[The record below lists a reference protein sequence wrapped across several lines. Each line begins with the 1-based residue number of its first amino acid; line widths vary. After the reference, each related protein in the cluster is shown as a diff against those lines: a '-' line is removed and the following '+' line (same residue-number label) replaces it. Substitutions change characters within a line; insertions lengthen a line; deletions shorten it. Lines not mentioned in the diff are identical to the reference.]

1 MRKPAA
7 AEHLRQQ
14 CVPIFAALGDATRLS
29 LMSKLGEEGEQ
40 SIQSLTQST
49 SVTRQA
55 VTKHLHVL
63 ERAGLVRCREHGR
76 ERHYGLAPN
85 SLDSVRDY
93 LEVIARHW
101 DETLLRL
108 KAHAERK

>member
-1 MRKPAA
+1 MRKSATA
-7 AEHLRQQ
+7 DRLRQQ
-14 CVPIFAALGDATRLS
+14 CVPVFAALGDATRLS
-29 LMSKLGEEGEQ
+29 LLSRLGEEGEQ

-63 ERAGLVRCREHGR
+63 ERAGLVRCREQGR
-76 ERHYGLAPN
+76 ERHYDLAPN
-85 SLDSVRDY
+85 ALDSARDY

-108 KAHAERK
+108 KAHAERQ